1 MCRRLHPEMLSVEDW
16 LVKQGVRDLPV
27 PKVQVLQKGV
37 AAMLQRL
44 MREDNP
50 LIEGQGGEQRLDRRA
65 ALGLALSTAWGAGSV
80 LPALCSRSSRGCRR
94 TCSRRRG
101 DEVVVWAIVELCDAC
116 SFFEDRRNEVTA
128 SFSEQIAKEELYR
141 IAV

>member
-1 MCRRLHPEMLSVEDW
+1 MGRRLHPEMLSVEDW

-80 LPALCSRSSRGCRR
+80 LPALLQPRQGIQSPHKRVTPLMAFQKQVSQDASCFMQALALREVRPSQAVVAFSVSSPLEIR
-94 TCSRRRG
+94 
-101 DEVVVWAIVELCDAC
+101 
-116 SFFEDRRNEVTA
+116 
-128 SFSEQIAKEELYR
+128 
-141 IAV
+141 